1 MGGLA
6 YFSQLAIPLQ
16 IKLQAQTFRHG
27 RIMKDLQK
35 YHAVSAV
42 KSDNLGGSSLVL
54 TAMIFDILLKCN
66 SFSALT
72 GIVEIN
78 EMCNPLC
85 RWEGIR

>member
-1 MGGLA
+1 
-6 YFSQLAIPLQ
+6 
-16 IKLQAQTFRHG
+16 
-27 RIMKDLQK
+27 MKDLQK
-35 YHAVSAV
+35 SHAVSAV

-54 TAMIFDILLKCN
+54 TAMIFDTLLKYN
-66 SFSALT
+66 SSSVLT